1 MRILVEWGCYYA
13 GREACRGSAGA
24 GAGAEVVNAHGAAEV
39 VNARGA
45 PQ

>member
-13 GREACRGSAGA
+13 GRGSAGA